1 MDFGLSDEQNMMLD
15 TVRRFVREELDP
27 LLPEVQRAEMRGE
40 RFPDRST
47 VRELQDKARTAGMWG
62 LLTPEEYGGADVGM
76 LMASLI
82 TMETTRSLVSFEYGG
97 NADNIL
103 YSGTD
108 EQKREYL
115 EPTIRGERRSC
126 FALSEP
132 ETGSDATN
140 LRTRAVKDGS
150 DWVIDGQKT
159 WISGAHDADFAIV
172 YARTDPDKGAQ
183 GGITAFLVD
192 REMGWSENPIPM
204 MSSWEASDVYFDGV
218 RVPER
223 NILGELGYGFQLAM
237 QWIGRGRVIIPSRA
251 VGQANGLLQL
261 SLDYARTRKAFG
273 HPIADNQAIQ
283 WMLAD
288 SAIEIEQ
295 VKWATLHAAWL
306 ADQDR
311 DTRHH
316 SSIAKVSGANMVWRV
331 ADRAL
336 QIHGGMGYT
345 RELPIERILREV
357 RVYRI
362 FEGTDEIQKR
372 SIARNL
378 LREHVRVGAW
388 D

>member
-1 MDFGLSDEQNMMLD
+1 MDFGLSDEQRAMLD

-27 LLPEVQRAEMRGE
+27 LLPEVQRADLRGE
-40 RFPDRST
+40 RFPDRAT
-47 VRELQDKARTAGMWG
+47 TQQLQEKARKAGMWG
-62 LLTPEEYGGADVGM
+62 LLTPEEYGGSDVGM

-82 TMETTRSLVSFEYGG
+82 MMETTRSLVPFEYGG
-97 NADNIL
+97 HADNIL

-108 EQKREYL
+108 EQKKTYL

-132 ETGSDATN
+132 DTGSDATN
-140 LRTRAVKDGS
+140 LRTRAVKDGG
-150 DWVIDGQKT
+150 DWVINGQKT
-159 WISGAHDADFAIV
+159 WISSARDADFAIV
-172 YARTDPDKGAQ
+172 YARTDPERGAD

-192 REMGWSENPIPM
+192 RDMGWTERPIPM
-204 MSSWEASDVYFDGV
+204 MSSWQASDVFFDDV
-218 RVPER
+218 RVPEC
-223 NILGELGYGFQLAM
+223 NVLGEVGHGFALAM
-237 QWIGRGRVIIPSRA
+237 QWIGRGRVMIPSRA

-261 SLDYARTRKAFG
+261 SLDYARERKAFG
-273 HPIADNQAIQ
+273 RPIGDNQAIQ

-288 SAIEIEQ
+288 SAIEIEH
-295 VKWATLHAAWL
+295 VTWATLHAAWL
-306 ADQDR
+306 AEQGR
-311 DTRHH
+311 DARHH

-345 RELPIERILREV
+345 RELPLERILREV

-378 LREHVRVGAW
+378 LRDHVRVGTRS
-388 D
+388 